1 MIRAALGLELRTLL
15 RSPLRLVVLILTL
28 GVGGFVIAQGQGDVQ
43 RWREAIDA
51 GRSKQEES
59 VAEARAFLDADQ
71 TGPEDRPWID
81 LTKPL
86 WQDRYAATR
95 LVREPA
101 PLAGIAFASLETDAV
116 AVRIS
121 RSTDPLLAQGAKIE
135 NPELEAAGGFDLVT
149 VLALF
154 IPLLL
159 LALGVEVGGHERA
172 SGILP
177 LIRVQSGGESRWLC
191 ARCAV
196 IGGIGAAAGLLLVL
210 AASVAGAVDLGS
222 SLIFA
227 GLVLCY
233 VALWTS
239 LLTVV
244 ALVARHP
251 SQGAVAL
258 GGFWIVLCIL
268 VPALGVERAAAIG
281 AEDFALDLTV
291 DARDAGGAAG
301 DLDDESV
308 FESLLQRY
316 PRLELDLPDE
326 RPSVSYVERGGLGFI
341 ELEERMKQREAL
353 GQEQVMLVERVSL
366 ASPVVA
372 FTRALEGLAG
382 RGPGAAQEHQRA
394 VLDAV
399 SDRVERLIAGTWKG
413 DPLDAGDFEELLAST
428 PEVLSSRQRAPTK
441 DFVILIAWTLA
452 FVAAAALLSRRGS
465 RRRQVPQSSV
475 AALA

>member
-1 MIRAALGLELRTLL
+1 MIRAALGLELRTLV

-28 GVGGFVIAQGQGDVQ
+28 GVGGFVIAQGQRDVQ

-51 GRSKQEES
+51 GRSQQEQS
-59 VAEARAFLDADQ
+59 VAEARAFFDGGEA
-71 TGPEDRPWID
+71 GPEDRPWVD

-95 LVREPA
+95 LAREPA

-121 RSTDPLLAQGAKIE
+121 RSTDPLLAQGVEIE

-154 IPLLL
+154 IPLLI
-159 LALGVEVGGHERA
+159 LALGVEVGSHERA

-196 IGGIGAAAGLLLVL
+196 IGGIGAAAGLVLVA
-210 AASVAGAVDLGS
+210 AASIAGAVGLGS
-222 SLIFA
+222 SLTFA

-239 LLTVV
+239 LLAVV

-251 SQGAVAL
+251 SQGAVVL
-258 GGFWIVLCIL
+258 GGSWIVLCIL
-268 VPALGVERAAAIG
+268 VPAVGVERAAAIG
-281 AEDFALDLTV
+281 AEDLALDLTV
-291 DARDAGGAAG
+291 EARGASGAAR
-301 DLDDESV
+301 DLDDEAV
-308 FESLLQRY
+308 FEALLHRY
-316 PRLELDLPDE
+316 PRLAQDLPDE
-326 RPSVSYVERGGLGFI
+326 RPSVSYIERGGLGLI
-341 ELEERMKQREAL
+341 ELEERMDQREAL
-353 GQEQVMLVERVSL
+353 GREQAMLVERVSL

-382 RGPGAAQEHQRA
+382 RGPAAAQEHQRA
-394 VLDAV
+394 VLHAV
-399 SDRVERLIAGTWKG
+399 SDRVERLIAGTWRG
-413 DPLDAGDFEELLAST
+413 DPLDSGDFEELLAST
-428 PEVLSSRQRAPTK
+428 PEALSSELRAPKK
-441 DFVILIAWTLA
+441 DLVVLITWTLV
-452 FVAAAALLSRRGS
+452 FVAAAALFSRRGS
-465 RRRQVPQSSV
+465 KSAKSV
-475 AALA
+475 TPRPAA